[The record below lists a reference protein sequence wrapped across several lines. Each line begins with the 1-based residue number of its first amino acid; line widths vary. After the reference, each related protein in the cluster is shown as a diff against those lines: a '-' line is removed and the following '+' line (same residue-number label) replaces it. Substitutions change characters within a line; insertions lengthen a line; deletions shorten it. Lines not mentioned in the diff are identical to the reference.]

1 MSKSPNFALVILRT
15 FTSLQ
20 RPLRLTLAFAL
31 VTSTLVLGVSSLSG
45 TPAQAAAGGLA
56 TRYVPITPMRVLDT
70 RESDALQPKKA
81 LKLNPIDTAVSA
93 AIVAKGIDPAKV
105 EAVAINVT
113 AIDTLGPGF
122 LTAWPTGS
130 VQPNVSSL
138 NYQTAGS
145 VVPNLAIVPL
155 GAGGMISIYSL
166 SGTDLSV
173 DVQGVFE
180 RADSSADGRFIPIVP
195 DRAIDTRER
204 APIGAGKSIVVDLT
218 GQIPPTASAAVLN
231 IAVTET
237 AGPGYLTVWAD
248 GEVRPNP
255 AANLNYPTA
264 NYTVANSVITGVTA
278 GKVRIFSLAGS
289 DVIVDVVGYMTGT
302 RAPKTSEGLYVPL
315 LPQRLADS
323 RSNKAPCRSQ
333 GIGAER
339 TDSLVVA
346 GELDVPTTGVSAV
359 TMNLTMTNTLQ
370 AGFLEAFPFATKRPE
385 PYSSVNAVRSDQTV
399 GNHAVVALNAGK
411 IDLFSSH
418 GTDFVADITG
428 YFLDRTGTPPTAAA
442 AATEPTP
449 QTENSCAIPIP
460 RANNNYEYLQAAGQD
475 SGLAPYSRNGRK
487 YFGWR
492 PCDPI
497 TYAVN
502 TRRANRTQIDA
513 MNKAIRQV
521 ENASGFDFVF
531 LGDVNGS
538 LNTNNIDANVPGVGQ
553 AMTVIGFSD
562 STATPILGGSV
573 IGIGG
578 IGSGSGDNL
587 VQDGSFAW
595 IVRGGF
601 ALADIDD
608 VTEPG
613 DITAT
618 FAHELGHLVG
628 LNHVSAVQEL
638 MRPVLSDQRDF
649 GDGDRNGLYSIG
661 EPQCGSNKTLGS
673 RTSAPLSIDPPAS
686 FTITGWIADEHI
698 DH

>member
-1 MSKSPNFALVILRT
+1 MAVAAP
-15 FTSLQ
+15 
-20 RPLRLTLAFAL
+20 
-31 VTSTLVLGVSSLSG
+31 SLSG
-45 TPAQAAAGGLA
+45 SPVEAAVGGLA
-56 TRYVPITPMRVLDT
+56 TRYVPIAPIRVLDT
-70 RESDALQPKKA
+70 RDSNALQPKKS
-81 LKLNPIDTAVSA
+81 LTLNPIDAAVSA
-93 AIVAKGIDPAKV
+93 AISAKGIDPTQV
-105 EAVAINVT
+105 EAVAMNVT

-138 NYQTAGS
+138 NYPAEGS
-145 VVPNLAIVPL
+145 VVLNLAIVPL
-155 GAGGMISIYSL
+155 GTGGRISIYSL
-166 SGTDLSV
+166 SGTDLTV

-180 RADSSADGRFIPIVP
+180 RADSSTHGRFIPIVP

-204 APIGAGKSIVVDLT
+204 TPIGAGKSIVVNLT
-218 GQIPPTASAAVLN
+218 GQIPATASAAVLN
-231 IAVTET
+231 IAATET

-248 GEVRPNP
+248 GEVRPDP

-264 NYTVANSVITGVTA
+264 NYTVANSVITGVNA

-289 DVIVDVVGYMTGT
+289 DVTVDVVGYMTGN
-302 RAPKTSEGLYVPL
+302 RAPQTSEGLYVPL

-346 GELDVPTTGVSAV
+346 GELEVPTTGVSAV
-359 TMNLTMTNTLQ
+359 TMNLTMTNTRQ

-418 GTDFVADITG
+418 GTDFVADVTG
-428 YFLDRTGTPPTAAA
+428 YFLDKTATPPTTAA
-442 AATEPTP
+442 EPTRQP
-449 QTENSCAIPIP
+449 EESCVIPVP
-460 RANNNYEYLQAAGQD
+460 RANNDYEYLQAAGQD
-475 SGLAPYSRNGRK
+475 GDLAPYSRNGRK

-553 AMTVIGFSD
+553 AMAVIGFSD

-587 VQDGSFAW
+587 VQDGSFVW

-649 GDGDRNGLYSIG
+649 GDGDMNGLYSIG

>member
-1 MSKSPNFALVILRT
+1 V
-15 FTSLQ
+15 
-20 RPLRLTLAFAL
+20 
-31 VTSTLVLGVSSLSG
+31 VVGVSPLSG
-45 TPAQAAAGGLA
+45 FSVEAAVGGLA
-56 TRYVPITPMRVLDT
+56 TRYVPIAPVRVLDT
-70 RESDALQPKKA
+70 RDSNALQPKKA
-81 LKLNPIDTAVSA
+81 LKLNPIDAVASA
-93 AIVAKGIDPAKV
+93 AIVAKGIDPTQV
-105 EAVAINVT
+105 EAVAVSVT

-145 VVPNLAIVPL
+145 VVSNLVIVPL

-195 DRAIDTRER
+195 DRAIDTREHT
-204 APIGAGKSIVVDLT
+204 PIGAGKSIVVDLT
-218 GQIPPTASAAVLN
+218 GQIPATASAAVLN
-231 IAVTET
+231 IAATKT

-264 NYTVANSVITGVTA
+264 NYTGANSVITGVNA

-289 DVIVDVVGYMTGT
+289 DVIVDVVGYMTGNL
-302 RAPKTSEGLYVPL
+302 AAKTSEGLYVPL

-323 RSNKAPCRSQ
+323 RSNRAPCRSQ

-339 TDSLVVA
+339 TDSLLVA
-346 GELDVPTTGVSAV
+346 GKLEVPSTGVSAV
-359 TMNLTMTNTLQ
+359 TMNLTMTNTRQ
-370 AGFLEAFPFATKRPE
+370 AGFLEAFPFATTRPE
-385 PYSSVNAVRSDQTV
+385 PYSSVNAVRSGQTV
-399 GNHAVVALNAGK
+399 GNHVVTALNAGK

-428 YFLDRTGTPPTAAA
+428 YFLDGTATAAA
-442 AATEPTP
+442 AAAAEQTMQAEESCVIPVPPT
-449 QTENSCAIPIP
+449 
-460 RANNNYEYLQAAGQD
+460 NNDYEYLQAADQD
-475 SGLAPYSRNGRK
+475 GDLAPYSRNGRK

-492 PCDPI
+492 PCDSI

-502 TRRANRTQIDA
+502 TQRANRTQIDA

-538 LNTNNIDANVPGVGQ
+538 LNTNNLDANVAGVGQ
-553 AMTVIGFSD
+553 AMAVIAFSD

-587 VQDGSFAW
+587 VQDGPFAW

-608 VTEPG
+608 VNEPR

-618 FAHELGHLVG
+618 FAHELGHLIG
-628 LNHVSAVQEL
+628 LNHVNAVNEL
-638 MRPVLSDQRDF
+638 MRPILSDQIDF
-649 GDGDRNGLYSIG
+649 GAGDRNGLYSIG
-661 EPQCGSNKTLGS
+661 EPQCASSTTLGS
-673 RTSAPLSIDPPAS
+673 RNSAPLSSNPPAS
-686 FTITGWIADEHI
+686 FTITGWFADERI

>member
-1 MSKSPNFALVILRT
+1 MVVS
-15 FTSLQ
+15 
-20 RPLRLTLAFAL
+20 
-31 VTSTLVLGVSSLSG
+31 VSSLSG
-45 TPAQAAAGGLA
+45 SSVEAAVGGLA
-56 TRYVPITPMRVLDT
+56 TRYVPIAPIRVLDT
-70 RESDALQPKKA
+70 RESNALQPKKA

-93 AIVAKGIDPAKV
+93 AIVAKGVDPTKV

-155 GAGGMISIYSL
+155 GAGGQISIYSL

-204 APIGAGKSIVVDLT
+204 TPIGAGKSIVVDLT
-218 GQIPPTASAAVLN
+218 GQIPATASAAVLN
-231 IAVTET
+231 IAATET

-248 GEVRPNP
+248 GEMRPSP

-264 NYTVANSVITGVTA
+264 NYTVANSVITGVNA

-289 DVIVDVVGYMTGT
+289 DVVVDVVGYMTGNL
-302 RAPKTSEGLYVPL
+302 APRTSEGLYVPL

-339 TDSLVVA
+339 TDRLLVA
-346 GELDVPTTGVSAV
+346 GKLEVPSTGVSAV

-370 AGFLEAFPFATKRPE
+370 AGFLEAFPFATTRPE
-385 PYSSVNAVRSDQTV
+385 PYSSVNAVRSGQTV
-399 GNHAVVALNAGK
+399 GNHTIVALNAGE

-442 AATEPTP
+442 AATATAAEPTP
-449 QTENSCAIPIP
+449 QTEESCAIPIP
-460 RANNNYEYLQAAGQD
+460 RANNDYEYLQAAGQD
-475 SGLAPYSRNGRK
+475 GDLAPYSRNGRK

-492 PCDPI
+492 PCDSI

-502 TRRANRTQIDA
+502 TQRANRTQIDA
-513 MNKAIRQV
+513 MNRAIRQV

-538 LNTNNIDANVPGVGQ
+538 LNTDNIDANVPGVGQ
-553 AMTVIGFSD
+553 AMAVIAFSD
-562 STATPILGGSV
+562 STATPILDGSV

-578 IGSGSGDNL
+578 IGSGSGSNL

-601 ALADIDD
+601 ALADIND

-613 DITAT
+613 KITAT

-628 LNHVSAVQEL
+628 LNHVSAVKEL
-638 MRPVLSDQRDF
+638 MRPVLSDQSDF

-661 EPQCGSNKTLGS
+661 KPQCSSRGTLGS
-673 RTSAPLSIDPPAS
+673 RSSAPLGTGPPAS

>member
-1 MSKSPNFALVILRT
+1 VILRT
-15 FTSLQ
+15 FSSLL
-20 RPLRLTLAFAL
+20 RPLRLTLALAL
-31 VTSTLVLGVSSLSG
+31 LTSTVVVGVSSLSG
-45 TPAQAAAGGLA
+45 SSVEAAVGGLA
-56 TRYVPITPMRVLDT
+56 TRYVPIAPIRVLDT
-70 RESDALQPKKA
+70 RESNALQPKRA
-81 LKLNPIDTAVSA
+81 LKLNPIDAAVSA
-93 AIVAKGIDPAKV
+93 AILAKGIDPTKI

-113 AIDTLGPGF
+113 AIDTSGPGF

-130 VQPNVSSL
+130 VRPNVSSL
-138 NYQTAGS
+138 NYPGGGS

-166 SGTDLSV
+166 SSTDLSV

-180 RADSSADGRFIPIVP
+180 RADSSADGRFISVVP
-195 DRAIDTRER
+195 HRATDTRESN
-204 APIGAGKSIVVDLT
+204 PIGAGRSIVVDLT
-218 GQIPPTASAAVLN
+218 GQIPATASAAVLN
-231 IAVTET
+231 IAATET

-264 NYTVANSVITGVTA
+264 NYTVANSVITGVNA

-289 DVIVDVVGYMTGT
+289 DVIVDVVGYMTGNQ
-302 RAPKTSEGLYVPL
+302 APKTSEGLYVPL

-323 RSNKAPCRSQ
+323 RSNRAPCRSQ
-333 GIGAER
+333 GIGAEQ
-339 TDSLVVA
+339 TDSLFVA
-346 GELDVPTTGVSAV
+346 GKLGVPSTGVSAV
-359 TMNLTMTNTLQ
+359 TMNLTMTNTRQ
-370 AGFLEAFPFATKRPE
+370 AGFLEAFPFATTRPE
-385 PYSSVNAVRSDQTV
+385 PYSSVNAMRSGQTV
-399 GNHAVVALNAGK
+399 GNHAVVALNAGE
-411 IDLFSSH
+411 INLFSSH
-418 GTDFVADITG
+418 GTDFIADITG
-428 YFLDRTGTPPTAAA
+428 YFLDRTGTPPTAAVA
-442 AATEPTP
+442 AEPTP
-449 QTENSCAIPIP
+449 QSEESCAIPIP
-460 RANNNYEYLQAAGQD
+460 PANNDYEYLQTAGQD
-475 SGLAPYSRNGRK
+475 GDLAPYSRNGRK

-492 PCDPI
+492 PCDSI

-502 TRRANRTQIDA
+502 TQRANRTQIDA

-538 LNTNNIDANVPGVGQ
+538 LNTNNIDANVLGVGQ
-553 AMTVIGFSD
+553 AMAVIAFSD

-628 LNHVSAVQEL
+628 LNHVSAINEL
-638 MRPVLSDQRDF
+638 MRPVLSDQSDF

-661 EPQCGSNKTLGS
+661 EPQCASSKTLGS
-673 RTSAPLSIDPPAS
+673 RTSAPLRTDPPAS
-686 FTITGWIADEHI
+686 YTITGWIADEHI